1 MRRRRTLAWFRVG
14 SAALVIVAIV
24 FQLAWLVNEGRFD
37 PFRFFA
43 FFTIQSNLLG
53 VAVFLALVARGDR
66 PRTPVTELFRGAAVV
81 YLTVTFVVVIAF
93 LSGEDVQLDLQ
104 WVDFVLHKFFP
115 VVVVLDW
122 LIDPPTVRL
131 TWRTALA
138 WLAYPLVWVT
148 FTLVRGALDGWYP
161 YPFLDPANG
170 GYASVAISFVT
181 ILGFFLV
188 IGGAVIALGNV
199 RGRQSEIALP
209 GALNH
214 ATISGRALVPL
225 VERRAHDP
233 RRTGTT
239 RQDEPGT
246 DRLALGAALVTVV
259 LWASAFVGIRAVAD
273 GPLAGLHS
281 RLAAYSSGRSRSE
294 RSY

>member
-14 SAALVIVAIV
+14 SAALVIAAIV

-138 WLAYPLVWVT
+138 WLAYPLAWM
-148 FTLVRGALDGWYP
+148 TLTLLRGALDGWYP

-170 GYASVAISFVT
+170 GYANVAVSFVT

-188 IGGAVIALGNV
+188 IGGAVVALGNV
-199 RGRQSEIALP
+199 RGGHS
-209 GALNH
+209 
-214 ATISGRALVPL
+214 
-225 VERRAHDP
+225 D
-233 RRTGTT
+233 
-239 RQDEPGT
+239 
-246 DRLALGAALVTVV
+246 DRLV
-259 LWASAFVGIRAVAD
+259 LTR
-273 GPLAGLHS
+273 
-281 RLAAYSSGRSRSE
+281 
-294 RSY
+294 

>member
-1 MRRRRTLAWFRVG
+1 MKRRPILAWFRVW
-14 SAALVIVAIV
+14 SAALVIAAIV
-24 FQLAWLVNEGRFD
+24 FQLAWLANEGRFD

-53 VAVFLALVARGDR
+53 VAVFLALVARRDR
-66 PRTPVTELFRGAAVV
+66 PRTPGTELFRGAAVV

-104 WVDFVLHKFFP
+104 WVDFTLHKFFP

-122 LIDPPTVRL
+122 LIDPPNVRL

-170 GYASVAISFVT
+170 GYASVAVYFVA

-188 IGGAVIALGNV
+188 IGGAVVALGNL
-199 RGRQSEIALP
+199 RG
-209 GALNH
+209 GA
-214 ATISGRALVPL
+214 T
-225 VERRAHDP
+225 
-233 RRTGTT
+233 
-239 RQDEPGT
+239 
-246 DRLALGAALVTVV
+246 
-259 LWASAFVGIRAVAD
+259 ASAAD
-273 GPLAGLHS
+273 
-281 RLAAYSSGRSRSE
+281 R
-294 RSY
+294 